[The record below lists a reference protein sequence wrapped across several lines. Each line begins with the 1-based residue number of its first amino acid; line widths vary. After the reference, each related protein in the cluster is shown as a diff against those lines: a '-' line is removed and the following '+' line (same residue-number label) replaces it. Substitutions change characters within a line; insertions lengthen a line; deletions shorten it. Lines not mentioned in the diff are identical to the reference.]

1 MTRDPDPDD
10 DPATRGTPTT
20 DPRVDAIF
28 AAAPLWREE
37 LAAVRAIL
45 RDTELT
51 EDFKWRAPCYTFAGG
66 NVAMLWGFRE
76 ACTLGFF
83 KGVLLDD
90 PEGLLAAPGENSR
103 ASRTLRFTSLAEV
116 RAREPAIRGF
126 VAQAV
131 ALEAAGA
138 RVDFPKDDLPH
149 PAELTERLAADP
161 ALRAAFAALTPGRQR
176 GWLLQFGSAKQAR
189 TRLARIERAAPKILQ
204 GKGPNDW

>member
-1 MTRDPDPDD
+1 MTRDHDD
-10 DPATRGTPTT
+10 DPATRGTATT

-28 AAAPLWREE
+28 DTAPLWREE

-51 EDFKWRAPCYTFAGG
+51 EDFKWRAPCYTLAGG

-83 KGVLLDD
+83 KGVLMAD

-103 ASRTLRFTSLAEV
+103 ASRTLRFTSVAQV
-116 RAREPAIRGF
+116 RAMDPVIRAYVAEAIRI
-126 VAQAV
+126 
-131 ALEAAGA
+131 ETAGMK
-138 RVDFPKDDLPH
+138 VDFPKDDLSH

-189 TRLARIERAAPKILQ
+189 TRLARIDKAAPKILQ